1 MSYLLRFVQRFR
13 ADKERE
19 FLELE
24 KQFAKL
30 ESQFPKMPHGKRY
43 RPYAGREPANTLIW
57 ECEFP
62 TLEAAQEALA
72 TIQSNPEHKRLFQQ
86 QVPYFL
92 ENWTEIYQS
101 V

>member
-1 MSYLLRFVQRFR
+1 M
-13 ADKERE
+13 
-19 FLELE
+19 ELE
-24 KQFAKL
+24 KQFAQL
-30 ESQFPKMPHGKRY
+30 EDQFPEMPKGKRY

-72 TIQSNPEHKRLFQQ
+72 AIQANAEHERLFQK